1 MLVSKKIS
9 PKFRPNFAKFG
20 SFRRQ
25 VLTSSAAGN
34 SGLNPEGHV
43 CNVAPWMLSVAASS
57 IDRRFIDK
65 IVLGN
70 SETIVVR
77 DELT

>member
-1 MLVSKKIS
+1 
-9 PKFRPNFAKFG
+9 
-20 SFRRQ
+20 
-25 VLTSSAAGN
+25 
-34 SGLNPEGHV
+34 
-43 CNVAPWMLSVAASS
+43 MLSVAASS